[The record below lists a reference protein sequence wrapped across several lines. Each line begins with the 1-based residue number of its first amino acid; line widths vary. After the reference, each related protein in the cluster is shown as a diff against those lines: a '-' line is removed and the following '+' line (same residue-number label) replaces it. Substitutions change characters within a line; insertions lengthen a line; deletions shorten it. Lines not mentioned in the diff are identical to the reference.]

1 MELSDAEWRVMD
13 VVWRV
18 GAASVRDAHD
28 ALARDTGWAYSTVK
42 TMLTRLAE
50 KGAVRQ
56 RKQGNVSI
64 FEPLVSQDDA
74 RRSAVSRLL
83 DRAFDGTIGSMF
95 QYLFGKQKLSARDRD
110 ELRALLAADKEP
122 PGRGG
127 DRKRRR

>member
-1 MELSDAEWRVMD
+1 MD
-13 VVWRV
+13 VVWRL
-18 GAASVRDAHD
+18 GAASVRDAHGE
-28 ALARDTGWAYSTVK
+28 LARDTRWAYSTVK

-64 FEPLVSQDDA
+64 FEPVVSQDDA
-74 RRSAVSRLL
+74 RRSAMTRLL

-95 QYLFGKQKLSARDRD
+95 QYLLGKQKLSARDRD
-110 ELRALLAADKEP
+110 ELRALLAADKKDP
-122 PGRGG
+122 PERDR